1 MAAPLALVGL
11 IDSSIPAIAWIVE
24 RIATE
29 TIKVVTRPEVVTRT
43 LSRLGDLVVW
53 KSETGIQVVAA
64 IENLGESQQRI
75 ETAISGIESAQ
86 LAMSSTLGT
95 VQALSMATF
104 GVTSFSAG
112 FMVWRLHA
120 LNKRLDRLSRQ
131 VADIEA
137 RLDARDRALLDGSLN
152 FLHEYERKNRTS
164 DLDHALSK
172 ARDSAGTYG
181 RLVGDESEGQKRL
194 PVLNYHGRCYLLS
207 LMTELRCM
215 VLRGDA
221 AEAVDRVEKEK
232 PRLQLLVDTTYRQT
246 LANAPE
252 LFLDA
257 SLASSGVTL
266 ELMTD
271 LYQQLEHAGVLKDVE
286 IRDACDLFE
295 HLRARIFERKTTLW
309 RPFRRAKTDCLK
321 RLRYLISCVEDCN
334 RIRSMGMLIED
345 AEILGLSLADI
356 SEQVQQWKRD
366 LTSES
371 GDQKSGVLAYRFA

>member
-1 MAAPLALVGL
+1 
-11 IDSSIPAIAWIVE
+11 
-24 RIATE
+24 
-29 TIKVVTRPEVVTRT
+29 
-43 LSRLGDLVVW
+43 
-53 KSETGIQVVAA
+53 
-64 IENLGESQQRI
+64 
-75 ETAISGIESAQ
+75 
-86 LAMSSTLGT
+86 
-95 VQALSMATF
+95 
-104 GVTSFSAG
+104 
-112 FMVWRLHA
+112 
-120 LNKRLDRLSRQ
+120 
-131 VADIEA
+131 
-137 RLDARDRALLDGSLN
+137 
-152 FLHEYERKNRTS
+152 
-164 DLDHALSK
+164 
-172 ARDSAGTYG
+172 
-181 RLVGDESEGQKRL
+181 
-194 PVLNYHGRCYLLS
+194 
-207 LMTELRCM
+207 M